1 MGHEP
6 DVSIKKKVFRGLFW
20 KFGERI
26 TAQMISLFVSIILTR
41 LLLPSDY
48 GAVAL
53 VMVFIN
59 IADVFVSGG
68 MGSALI
74 QKKKV
79 DNVDFSS
86 VFYVNIMLSFLIY
99 AVLFF
104 SAPYIAVFYDMPV
117 LSKVLRVL
125 GIRIP
130 IAAINSIQQ
139 AYVSRNMLFKRFFYA
154 TLLGTLVSGF
164 AGVFMAYRG
173 FGVWALVM
181 QYMINSCTDTL
192 VLWVTVKW
200 RPELKYSWKKA
211 KDLISYGWKL
221 LVSGLLD
228 TGYNE
233 LRSLLIGRL
242 YSPSELAFYNQGD
255 KYPKIIVINI
265 NSSIGSVLFPA
276 ISQYQDD
283 KERVK
288 SMTRRSIQVSSYL
301 MWPLMFG
308 LAVTAEPLVRL
319 ILTEKWLPC
328 VPFLRIF
335 CFSYGL
341 WPVHTANLQ
350 ALNAMGRSDLFLKLE
365 VIKKILGISILMISL
380 HMGPLAIAWSLL
392 MTGIMATFINSA
404 PNRKILKYSY
414 KEQFMDLMPSFFLS
428 FFMAL
433 LIYPVSFMELPDLFL
448 IFLQT
453 VIGAVIYLVGSI
465 ITKNQS
471 FQYLIG
477 LVGRK

>member
-1 MGHEP
+1 MGNESAA
-6 DVSIKKKVFRGLFW
+6 SIKKDVFWGLFW

-26 TAQMISLFVSIILTR
+26 TAQMISLFVSVILAR
-41 LLLPSDY
+41 MLLPSDY
-48 GAVAL
+48 GIVAI

-68 MGSALI
+68 MGNALI
-74 QKKKV
+74 QKKEI

-86 VFYVNIMLSFLIY
+86 VFYISFVFSFFIY
-99 AVLFF
+99 AVLFIM
-104 SAPYIAVFYDMPV
+104 APYIAIFYNMPA
-117 LSKVLRVL
+117 LSKVLRVF

-130 IAAINSIQQ
+130 IAAVNSVQQ
-139 AYVSRNMLFKRFFYA
+139 AYVSRNMLFKRFFTA
-154 TLLGTLVSGF
+154 TLFGTLLSGI
-164 AGVFMAYRG
+164 AGIFMAYRG
-173 FGVWALVM
+173 YGVWALVT
-181 QYMINSCTDTL
+181 QYMVNSCVDTL
-192 VLWVTVKW
+192 VLWFTVRW
-200 RPELKYSWKKA
+200 RPELKYSWKKT
-211 KDLISYGWKL
+211 KSLISYGWKI
-221 LVSGLLD
+221 LVSELLD

-242 YSPSELAFYNQGD
+242 YSSSDLAFYNQGD
-255 KYPKIIVINI
+255 KYPKVFVINI
-265 NSSIGSVLFPA
+265 NSSISSVLFPA
-276 ISQYQDD
+276 ISKYQDD

-288 SMTRRSIQVSSYL
+288 SMTRRGIQVSSYL

-308 LAVTAEPLVRL
+308 LAVAAEPIVRL

-365 VIKKILGISILMISL
+365 IVKIIFSISALL
-380 HMGPLAIAWSLL
+380 AVLCMGPMAIAWSVLV
-392 MTGIMATFINSA
+392 TGIIGIFINA
-404 PNRKILKYSY
+404 MPNRKILKYSY
-414 KEQFMDLMPSFFLS
+414 KEQLMDLMPSFFLS
-428 FFMAL
+428 FFMV
-433 LIYPVSFMELPDLFL
+433 LIVYPVSLLGLPDSFL
-448 IFLQT
+448 ILLQA
-453 VIGAVIYLVGSI
+453 VIGVAVYLSGSI

-477 LVGRK
+477 LVRRK

>member
-6 DVSIKKKVFRGLFW
+6 DVSIKKKVFWGLFW
-20 KFGERI
+20 KFAERI
-26 TAQMISLFVSIILTR
+26 TAQMISLFVSVILAR

-104 SAPYIAVFYDMPV
+104 SAPYIAVFYDIPV

>member
-26 TAQMISLFVSIILTR
+26 TAQMISLFVSIILAR

-99 AVLFF
+99 AVLFI

-283 KERVK
+283 RERVK

-301 MWPLMFG
+301 MWPLLFG
-308 LAVTAEPLVRL
+308 IAVTAEPLVRL

-365 VIKKILGISILMISL
+365 VIKKILGISVLMISL

-453 VIGAVIYLVGSI
+453 VIGAVIYLAGSI

>member
-448 IFLQT
+448 ILLQA
-453 VIGAVIYLVGSI
+453 VIGVVVYLSGSI

>member
-6 DVSIKKKVFRGLFW
+6 DVSIKKKVFWGLFW
-20 KFGERI
+20 KFAERI
-26 TAQMISLFVSIILTR
+26 TAQMISLFVSVILAR

-164 AGVFMAYRG
+164 AGVFMAYHG
-173 FGVWALVM
+173 FGVWALVT

-233 LRSLLIGRL
+233 LRSLFIGRL

-283 KERVK
+283 RERVK

-365 VIKKILGISILMISL
+365 VIKKILGISVLMISL

-453 VIGAVIYLVGSI
+453 VIGAVIYLAGSI